1 MLDAPPG
8 ERPPE
13 PSVATAEGV
22 VRLLRF
28 GVPLLIGLCVIS
40 TFARS
45 LGLPW
50 AFGSLGFC
58 GLLIAVVVVLAAMTQ
73 GGFVG
78 PNRRW

>member
-1 MLDAPPG
+1 MLEAPPA

-28 GVPLLIGLCVIS
+28 RVPLLIGVCVLS

-58 GLLIAVVVVLAAMTQ
+58 GLLIAVVVVLAALTQ
-73 GGFVG
+73 GGLVG
-78 PNRRW
+78 PNRRR